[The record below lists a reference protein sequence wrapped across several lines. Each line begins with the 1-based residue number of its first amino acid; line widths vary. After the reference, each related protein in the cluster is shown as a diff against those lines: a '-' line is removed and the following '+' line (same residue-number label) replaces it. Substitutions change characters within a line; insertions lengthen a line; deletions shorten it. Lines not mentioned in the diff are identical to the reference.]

1 MNLLRK
7 CGPMNS
13 IGKQI
18 NNTEDNLLNVESALD
33 AAISQKDQTE
43 LARKKSKLIKKLN
56 KLKRKLGDDDYRSLR
71 LEQDDRDWR

>member
-33 AAISQKDQTE
+33 VAISQKDQTE
-43 LARKKSKLIKKLN
+43 LTRKRSKLIKKLN
-56 KLKRKLGDDDYRSLR
+56 KLKRKLSNDDYRSLR

>member
-18 NNTEDNLLNVESALD
+18 NNTEANLLDVESALD
-33 AAISQKDQTE
+33 VAISQKDQTE
-43 LARKKSKLIKKLN
+43 LSRKKAKLIKKLN
-56 KLKRKLGDDDYRSLR
+56 KLKRKRGNEGHHSVE

>member
-7 CGPMNS
+7 CGPMSS

-18 NNTEDNLLNVESALD
+18 NNTEVNLLNVESALD

-43 LARKKSKLIKKLN
+43 LARKRSKLIKKLN
-56 KLKRKLGDDDYRSLR
+56 KLKRKRGNRDRHSVEF
-71 LEQDDRDWR
+71 EQDDRDWR

>member
-33 AAISQKDQTE
+33 VAISQKDQTE
-43 LARKKSKLIKKLN
+43 LARKRSKLIKKLN
-56 KLKRKLGDDDYRSLR
+56 KLKRKLSNDDYRSLR

>member
-7 CGPMNS
+7 CGPMSS

-18 NNTEDNLLNVESALD
+18 DNTEANLLDVESALD
-33 AAISQKDQTE
+33 VAISQKDQTE
-43 LARKKSKLIKKLN
+43 LARKRSKLIKKLN
-56 KLKRKLGDDDYRSLR
+56 KLKRKRGNESHRRLE

>member
-43 LARKKSKLIKKLN
+43 LARKRSKLLKKLN
-56 KLKRKLGDDDYRSLR
+56 KLKRKLSNDDYRSLR

>member
-18 NNTEDNLLNVESALD
+18 NNTEANLLNVESALD
-33 AAISQKDQTE
+33 VAISQKDQTE

-56 KLKRKLGDDDYRSLR
+56 KLKRKLDNDDYRSLR

>member
-7 CGPMNS
+7 CGPMSS

-18 NNTEDNLLNVESALD
+18 NNTEANLLDVESALD
-33 AAISQKDQTE
+33 VAISQKDQTE
-43 LARKKSKLIKKLN
+43 LARKRSKLIKKLN
-56 KLKRKLGDDDYRSLR
+56 KLKRKRGNESHRRLE

>member
-43 LARKKSKLIKKLN
+43 LARKRSKLIKKLN
-56 KLKRKLGDDDYRSLR
+56 KLKRKLGNDDYRSLQ

>member
-43 LARKKSKLIKKLN
+43 LARKRSKLIKKLN
-56 KLKRKLGDDDYRSLR
+56 KLKRKLSNDDYRSLR